1 MAFSALTKQ
10 GSQDFS
16 TRGNPLLQ
24 GPLGMA
30 IPSHRVLAC
39 AQQGQLSWSPPPA
52 RNQAQTRMSDLP
64 LIQSPAVL
72 RTMAQNPGQ
81 ACTCALKNCQ
91 GWTSITETQ
100 WPQAQLP
107 AVASLRDPDVTEPT
121 FEEHH
126 PHGTRYGDPQA
137 PVSLA
142 HFPSNRCLL
151 HACGLCG
158 QHVMRY
164 TEFGGYYIDHRAR
177 RLDPSTIVDT
187 PE

>member
-1 MAFSALTKQ
+1 MAFSVPAKKRN
-10 GSQDFS
+10 QDFPP
-16 TRGNPLLQ
+16 RGNPLRL
-24 GPLGMA
+24 GALGMA

-39 AQQGQLSWSPPPA
+39 AQWGRMVTTTRTEP
-52 RNQAQTRMSDLP
+52 AQTRMSDLP

-72 RTMAQNPGQ
+72 RTLSQNPSQ
-81 ACTCALKNCQ
+81 ACACALKHCQ
-91 GWTSITETQ
+91 GWSSITETQ

-126 PHGTRYGDPQA
+126 PHGSRYGDPHA

-142 HFPSNRCLL
+142 HFPTNRCTL
-151 HACGLCG
+151 HACRLCG
-158 QHVMRY
+158 QHVLRY

-177 RLDPSTIVDT
+177 RLDPAVIVDNA
-187 PE
+187 